1 MKEDAMST
9 QQPEQVAATRRMPAT
24 DDFPTGPAVGETLP
38 DFTLP
43 DQRGEQVNFTK
54 AREGKRA
61 LVVFQR
67 STRW

>member
-1 MKEDAMST
+1 MTS
-9 QQPEQVAATRRMPAT
+9 QQAERVPPSRRMPAS
-24 DDFPTGPAVGETLP
+24 DDFPTGPAVGQPLP

-43 DQRGEQVNFTK
+43 NQHNEPVNFTK
-54 AREGKRA
+54 AREGERA